1 MISTTAKW
9 WVANFKIKIVGR
21 LVVPHIKLEP
31 EKNKKSMSI
40 TKFMKI
46 NENIFEFP
54 IVFRIK

>member
-31 EKNKKSMSI
+31 EKNEKSMSI

-46 NENIFEFP
+46 NENIF
-54 IVFRIK
+54 

>member
-40 TKFMKI
+40 TKFMKR
-46 NENIFEFP
+46 NEN
-54 IVFRIK
+54 VF